1 MAIKENAMA
10 TCTFCPAPAAAELYV
25 SPAMCDKHIMAAVI
39 VALRLPVVA
48 ENIRQIV
55 ALYPQIGLPADE
67 AVQLCQPLI
76 SENGGIRI

>member
-1 MAIKENAMA
+1 MA

-25 SPAMCDKHIMAAVI
+25 SPAMCDKHIAAAVIVARI